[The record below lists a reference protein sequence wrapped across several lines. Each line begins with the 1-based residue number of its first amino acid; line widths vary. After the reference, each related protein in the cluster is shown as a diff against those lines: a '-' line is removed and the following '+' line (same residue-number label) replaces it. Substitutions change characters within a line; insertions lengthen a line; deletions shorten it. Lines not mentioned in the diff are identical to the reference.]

1 MNSCIAVRD
10 GQKFI
15 FTRIGDEKQKVKKQD
30 QLKEILTDSEFTMKG
45 SCAISLLLTKLDIVN
60 TILMIESG
68 RSVIQQKTGTSEKLR
83 QRVQKAGKK
92 GT

>member
-30 QLKEILTDSEFTMKG
+30 QLKEILG
-45 SCAISLLLTKLDIVN
+45 CLTV
-60 TILMIESG
+60 E
-68 RSVIQQKTGTSEKLR
+68 
-83 QRVQKAGKK
+83 
-92 GT
+92 

>member
-60 TILMIESG
+60 TILMIEPAEN
-68 RSVIQQKTGTSEKLR
+68 RTSEKLR